1 MAVVSSSVEQATF
14 RRTLNQALL
23 FPLLAIAL
31 LVVVFLL
38 QLSALLYTTNWVDHT
53 NQVLASVYTAQNG
66 LLDMETGL
74 RGYLL
79 TGSDVFLE
87 PYTRAYAATGPTFDT
102 LTALVSDN
110 PQQTQRIVALRA
122 RVEDWRSFARSVLE
136 LKSSGGAVQDVA
148 LQTQGKQIFDD
159 VRAQLATF
167 INTESRLRDERSQSA
182 RDTTQAVILATI
194 VGAVIFGLI
203 LALFIRRQLVT
214 LSTRFA
220 ASLDV
225 AQRQTEATRQQRE
238 WLQGTLASIGDAVI
252 ATDALGNIAFMNEIA
267 HTLTGW
273 PAEGIVG
280 KPLGSVFTVMNE
292 LTEQTVESPVA
303 QTLLD
308 AQVSRITTSGLLVSR
323 TGEKIAIEGSAALVR
338 DAQNKP
344 SGVVVVF
351 RDVSDRKRTE
361 ERFRSSARRY
371 RDLAASLPSIV
382 WTAGPDGARDFFN
395 QRWYEYTAM
404 TYEQSNG
411 WGWQAALHPDDQ
423 ETFVA
428 AYRESIHK
436 GTPFEREG
444 RLRGS
449 DGAYLWHLSRA
460 LPSQDDSGRV
470 ETWVGTST
478 NIDRQ
483 KNTELVLEERTAEL
497 EQLAS
502 RLEERNLEL
511 DQFAYVTSHDL
522 KAPLRGI
529 ANLSQWIEEDL
540 GESANEEIHK
550 QMELL
555 RGRVH
560 RMEGLIDGILEYSRV
575 GRVKSAIE
583 SVDVQ
588 VLLTALI
595 DLLSPPPG
603 FNIEIGPGMPT
614 LRTERLML
622 QQVFQNLIQNA
633 IKHHTHKQD
642 GHIWV
647 TVQDSSRA
655 FYEFSVRDDGPGIA
669 PEYHQKIFVIFQT
682 LESRDKVEG
691 SGLGLALVKKMVEQE
706 GGKIR
711 VESQPGAGAT
721 FRFTWPKRPKG
732 PSS

>member
-1 MAVVSSSVEQATF
+1 
-14 RRTLNQALL
+14 
-23 FPLLAIAL
+23 
-31 LVVVFLL
+31 
-38 QLSALLYTTNWVDHT
+38 
-53 NQVLASVYTAQNG
+53 
-66 LLDMETGL
+66 METGL

-79 TGSDVFLE
+79 TGNETFLE
-87 PYTRAYAATGPTFDT
+87 PYTFADAATGPTFDA

-110 PQQTQRIVALRA
+110 SQQTQRIIALRA
-122 RVEDWRSFARSVLE
+122 RVEDWRAFARSLLDLE
-136 LKSSGGAVQDVA
+136 ANGGAVGDVA
-148 LQTQGKQIFDD
+148 LQTQGKQLFDD
-159 VRAQLATF
+159 IRAQFATF

-182 RDTTQAVILATI
+182 RSTTQAVILATI
-194 VGAVIFGLI
+194 VGALIFGLI
-203 LALFIRRQLVT
+203 LALFIRRQLVA

-220 ASLDV
+220 ASLDM
-225 AQRQTEATRQQRE
+225 AQRQAEATRQQRE
-238 WLQGTLASIGDAVI
+238 YLQGTLASIGDAVI
-252 ATDALGNIAFMNEIA
+252 ATDANGNIAFMNVVGQ
-267 HTLTGW
+267 TLTGW
-273 PAEGIVG
+273 PPEDVVG
-280 KPLGSVFTVMNE
+280 KPLISVFNVVNE
-292 LTEQTVESPVA
+292 LTEQPVEELKIRTVQDMQS
-303 QTLLD
+303 D
-308 AQVSRITTSGLLVSR
+308 RIVSRGLLVSR
-323 TGEKIAIEGSAALVR
+323 DGSRTAIEGSAASIR
-338 DAQNKP
+338 DLQNKP
-344 SGVVVVF
+344 SGVVLVF
-351 RDVSDRKRTE
+351 RDVAERKRTE
-361 ERFRSSARRY
+361 ERLRTSARRY

-411 WGWQAALHPDDQ
+411 WGWQAALHPDDL
-423 ETFVA
+423 EPFIA
-428 AYRESIHK
+428 AYRESIRK
-436 GTPFEREG
+436 GTPFERES

-449 DGAYLWHLSRA
+449 DGVYLWHLSRA
-460 LPSQDDSGRV
+460 LPSQDDTGRV

-478 NIDRQ
+478 NIDKQ
-483 KNTELVLEERTAEL
+483 KNTEIVLEERTGEL

-583 SVDVQ
+583 TVDVNG
-588 VLLTALI
+588 LLTALI
-595 DLLSPPPG
+595 DLLSPPSG
-603 FNIEIGPGMPT
+603 FSVEVGPGMPT

-633 IKHHTHKQD
+633 IKHHNHKQD
-642 GHIWV
+642 GHVWI

-732 PSS
+732 TSS